1 MFAPAKSVVTGN
13 NEWVDNCSSG
23 EDAGGAKEIT
33 MQPEVGGV
41 AEVLTTSGLELGNGV
56 TMSKSK
62 PHTFEDPLRTV
73 LRALRKLNSL
83 WLRWTYP
90 FASVG
95 HHFSVHYS
103 CDLRRTVARYIRIGD
118 SVLIERNCRIDVP
131 VTPKSS
137 EPVILLDDDC
147 RIGQG
152 VTILAINRIHI
163 GRNVIFGQ
171 SALVMDHNH
180 AFEDV
185 AVPIALQGTTK
196 GGTIRIEEGSWIGFG
211 AAIVCN
217 EGELVIGR
225 NSVVGANS
233 VVTRSIPPNSVVTGN
248 PARVVKQFDPSKGEW
263 VLGSRAA
270 GPATRRE

>member
-1 MFAPAKSVVTGN
+1 MTKLQS
-13 NEWVDNCSSG
+13 
-23 EDAGGAKEIT
+23 EI
-33 MQPEVGGV
+33 GGV
-41 AEVLTTSGLELGNGV
+41 ADVLTTSGLELGNGV

-62 PHTFEDPLRTV
+62 LHSFEDPVRTV
-73 LRALRKLNSL
+73 LRAVRKLHSL

-90 FASVG
+90 FVSVG

-103 CDLRRTVARYIRIGD
+103 CDIRRTVARYVRIGN
-118 SVLIERNCRIDVP
+118 SVLIERNCRLDVP
-131 VTPKSS
+131 VVRRSS

-147 RIGQG
+147 RIGQN

-171 SALVMDHNH
+171 SVLVMDHNH

-185 AVPIALQGTTK
+185 SVPIALQGTTK
-196 GGTIRIEEGSWIGFG
+196 GGTVRIEDGAWIGFG

-225 NSVVGANS
+225 NSVVGVNS
-233 VVTRSIPPNSVVTGN
+233 VVTRSIPPYSVATGN
-248 PARVVKQFDPSKGEW
+248 PARVVKHFDLSKGEW
-263 VLGSRAA
+263 VLGSRASA
-270 GPATRRE
+270 RAAQSE